1 LNPFPTSEMLALLL
15 LIVFLFVFFFPSVFE
30 SKGSRYSKPK
40 RVTDTQS
47 EESGGQKHRIALAPF
62 LDLEDIEKEGD
73 KENPSKRVTPHAYN
87 PILVLANI
95 ES

>member
-1 LNPFPTSEMLALLL
+1 VFVLLL
-15 LIVFLFVFFFPSVFE
+15 LIVFLFVFVFPSVFE
-30 SKGSRYSKPK
+30 SKRSRDIEPK

-47 EESGGQKHRIALAPF
+47 EETTGEKHKIALEPF
-62 LDLEDIEKEGD
+62 LDLEDIEKEKD
-73 KENPSKRVTPHAYN
+73 KEKLLKKATSYACN

>member
-1 LNPFPTSEMLALLL
+1 MLVLLL

-30 SKGSRYSKPK
+30 SKRSRDIKPK

-47 EESGGQKHRIALAPF
+47 EESTGEKHKIALEPF
-62 LDLEDIEKEGD
+62 LDLEDIEKEED
-73 KENPSKRVTPHAYN
+73 KERRLKKATPHACN

>member
-1 LNPFPTSEMLALLL
+1 MNPFLTSEMLVLLL

-30 SKGSRYSKPK
+30 SKCLRDTKPK
-40 RVTDTQS
+40 KATSTQS
-47 EESGGQKHRIALAPF
+47 EEPTMEKHRIALAPF

-73 KENPSKRVTPHAYN
+73 KEKRSKRATSHAYN
-87 PILVLANI
+87 PILVLMNI